1 MDEQSGAIGVQRRRR
16 SRAEVEQ
23 LVTEFETSSLN
34 RTEFCR
40 AHGLSS
46 STLNRYRN
54 RKSHQ
59 SGTAVETR
67 LVAVELSR
75 TGPSRSAGA
84 GSGLAV
90 VSSGGWRIEVAC
102 GFDGVTLGRL
112 LRVLERN

>member
-1 MDEQSGAIGVQRRRR
+1 MDEQSRAVGVRRRR

-23 LVTEFETSSLN
+23 LVAEFETSGLS

-40 AHGLSS
+40 AHGIAL

-54 RKSHQ
+54 RKSQQ
-59 SGTAVETR
+59 SGTAMPTR
-67 LVAVELSR
+67 LVAVELSEP
-75 TGPSRSAGA
+75 GSSRSAGA

-90 VSSGGWRIEVAC
+90 VSAGGWRIEVAC

-112 LRVLERN
+112 LRVLERI

>member
-1 MDEQSGAIGVQRRRR
+1 MDEQSRAIGVRRRR

-23 LVTEFETSSLN
+23 LVSEFETGGLN

-46 STLNRYRN
+46 STLNRHRN
-54 RKSHQ
+54 RKSQQ
-59 SGTAVETR
+59 SGTATQTG
-67 LVAVELSR
+67 LLAVELSEP
-75 TGPSRSAGA
+75 GSGRSAGA

-90 VSSGGWRIEVAC
+90 VSAGGRRIEVAC

-112 LRVLERN
+112 LQVLERI

>member
-1 MDEQSGAIGVQRRRR
+1 MDEQSRAIGVRRRR

-23 LVTEFETSSLN
+23 LVAEFETSGLN

-40 AHGLSS
+40 AHGLSL

-54 RKSHQ
+54 GKSQQ
-59 SGTAVETR
+59 SGTAMQPR
-67 LVAVELSR
+67 LLAVQVSEQL
-75 TGPSRSAGA
+75 GRSAGV

-90 VSSGGWRIEVAC
+90 VSAGGWRIEVAC

-112 LRVLERN
+112 LRVLERI

>member
-1 MDEQSGAIGVQRRRR
+1 MDEQSRAVGVRRRR

-23 LVTEFETSSLN
+23 LVAEFETSGLN

-40 AHGLSS
+40 AHGLSL

-54 RKSHQ
+54 RKSEQ
-59 SGTAVETR
+59 SGTTMQAR
-67 LVAVELSR
+67 LVAVELSEP
-75 TGPSRSAGA
+75 GSGRSTGA

-90 VSSGGWRIEVAC
+90 VSTGGWRIDVAC

-112 LRVLERN
+112 LRVLERI

>member
-1 MDEQSGAIGVQRRRR
+1 MDEPSGVIGVRRRR

-23 LVTEFETSSLN
+23 LIAEFESSGLN

-40 AHGLSS
+40 AHGVSL

-54 RKSHQ
+54 RKSQQ
-59 SGTAVETR
+59 SGTAMQTR
-67 LVAVELSR
+67 FLAVELSEP
-75 TGPSRSAGA
+75 GSGRSGGA

-90 VSSGGWRIEVAC
+90 VSAGGWRIEVAC

-112 LRVLERN
+112 LRVLERI

>member
-1 MDEQSGAIGVQRRRR
+1 MDEQSGAIGVRRRR

-23 LVTEFETSSLN
+23 LIAELATSGLN

-40 AHGLSS
+40 AHGISL

-54 RKSHQ
+54 RKSQQ
-59 SGTAVETR
+59 SGTAMQTR
-67 LVAVELSR
+67 LVAVELSES
-75 TGPSRSAGA
+75 GSSRSAGA

-90 VSSGGWRIEVAC
+90 VSAGGWRIDVAC

-112 LRVLERN
+112 LRVLERI